1 MKKISHVLFGLGC
14 LSLIGGCFSS
24 AYSLYLKSPT
34 SKILT
39 ITGVEPPSTVNYYL
53 NSVSVSNKLIDNG
66 DGTWETGQITASY
79 GTTYQ
84 IVDEDG
90 NNVGSSYTTT
100 TEGTYKF
107 TYTQSSSS
115 TSVDVLEKTVYFNF
129 LPMAN
134 GGTSGRVWNQFYCY
148 AYKNGTEDKNAVWPG
163 QEMTS
168 VNEYGLYKLTIDGN
182 YDKVVFN
189 NGGTDENGH
198 MIKTADL
205 SYDISKPQF
214 GCTSKTDLTTYVA
227 NATPSINSSSSFD
240 YFLHTTHNSWAERSR
255 AYGFEKTEDT
265 SQYLLRCYL
274 NQYDEIG
281 VKDNGSGWWGLNNM
295 GSWDGDNNFSGR
307 NGNISVNYSDW
318 YNIYFKPGEHKI
330 YITRG

>member
-1 MKKISHVLFGLGC
+1 MKKLSHVLFGLGC

-24 AYSLYLKSPT
+24 AYSLYLKSPN

-39 ITGVEPPSTVNYYL
+39 ITGVEPPATNNYYL
-53 NSVSVSNKLIDNG
+53 NSVSVSNKLTDNG
-66 DGTWETGQITASY
+66 DGTWESGQITASY
-79 GTTYQ
+79 GATYQ

-115 TSVDVLEKTVYFNF
+115 TAVDVLEKTVYFNF

-148 AYKNGTEDKNAVWPG
+148 AYYHGATDSTSMTWPG
-163 QEMTS
+163 QVMTS
-168 VNEYGLYKLTIDGN
+168 VNSNGLYKLTIDGSYN
-182 YDKVVFN
+182 TVVFN

-227 NATPSINSSSSFD
+227 SAAPSINTSSSFD
-240 YFLHTTHNSWAERSR
+240 YFLHTSHNSWVERSR
-255 AYGFEKTEDT
+255 AYGFEKTEDS

-274 NQYDEIG
+274 EHDSQFGI
-281 VKDNGSGWWGLNNM
+281 KDNGSGWWGASNM
-295 GSWDGDNNFSGR
+295 GTALGSDFYLNG
-307 NGNISVNYSDW
+307 GNICVRTSNW

-330 YITRG
+330 YISVG

>member
-1 MKKISHVLFGLGC
+1 M
-14 LSLIGGCFSS
+14 
-24 AYSLYLKSPT
+24 
-34 SKILT
+34 
-39 ITGVEPPSTVNYYL
+39 
-53 NSVSVSNKLIDNG
+53 SN
-66 DGTWETGQITASY
+66 
-79 GTTYQ
+79 
-84 IVDEDG
+84 
-90 NNVGSSYTTT
+90 GS
-100 TEGTYKF
+100 
-107 TYTQSSSS
+107 Q
-115 TSVDVLEKTVYFNF
+115 N
-129 LPMAN
+129 
-134 GGTSGRVWNQFYCY
+134 GRVWNKFYCY
-148 AYKNGTEDKNAVWPG
+148 AYKHGTTDTTTMSWPG
-163 QEMTS
+163 EEMTS
-168 VNEYGLYKLTIDGN
+168 VNSNGLYKLTINGD

-281 VKDNGSGWWGLNNM
+281 VKDNGSGWWGINNM

-318 YNIYFKPGEHKI
+318 YNIYFKPGENKI
-330 YITRG
+330 YISRG